1 MRYVINGGKK
11 LFGTIENQGSKN
23 EALAILAIAI
33 FLRKKII
40 ISNVPNISDIFNFL
54 KIGKSLNLKFK
65 YDKGN
70 VLLDATKLRYEK
82 LDSDLVKSIRASIY
96 YLPILVSLNESFEFY
111 YPGGCNF
118 GKRPIDFHL
127 NLLKSF
133 GFDYTLE
140 KDKIVFSG
148 EKVYVPI
155 IYLPYPS
162 FGTTIN
168 AILLGLNT
176 KKPFK
181 IVGCAE
187 EPEIKS
193 VLNFLKKLGWLIND
207 EMGSIYF
214 YGYSKKKIETY
225 EISFDRIS
233 AATFC
238 CLGALIGK
246 NIVVKNCPIKEMT
259 DFFTVLDS
267 GNIEYKINKSNVK
280 IYEQKYS
287 GKNFYVSHPYPG
299 LSTDLIP
306 CLVSL
311 FSAGRGMAFIEDKVY
326 HSRKKYLEEL
336 KKLNANI
343 NVIDELI
350 VVLGNE
356 NIVGNTVKA
365 VDLRGGMAAVLL
377 GIKAKGKTVIEN
389 KEIIERGYENILE
402 KFIKI
407 GVDIYEE

>member
-1 MRYVINGGKK
+1 M
-11 LFGTIENQGSKN
+11 
-23 EALAILAIAI
+23 
-33 FLRKKII
+33 
-40 ISNVPNISDIFNFL
+40 
-54 KIGKSLNLKFK
+54 
-65 YDKGN
+65 
-70 VLLDATKLRYEK
+70 LDATKLRYEK

-193 VLNFLKKLGWLIND
+193 VLKFLKKLGWLIND

-214 YGYSKKKIETY
+214 YGYSKKKIET
-225 EISFDRIS
+225 
-233 AATFC
+233 
-238 CLGALIGK
+238 
-246 NIVVKNCPIKEMT
+246 
-259 DFFTVLDS
+259 
-267 GNIEYKINKSNVK
+267 
-280 IYEQKYS
+280 
-287 GKNFYVSHPYPG
+287 
-299 LSTDLIP
+299 
-306 CLVSL
+306 
-311 FSAGRGMAFIEDKVY
+311 
-326 HSRKKYLEEL
+326 
-336 KKLNANI
+336 
-343 NVIDELI
+343 
-350 VVLGNE
+350 
-356 NIVGNTVKA
+356 
-365 VDLRGGMAAVLL
+365 
-377 GIKAKGKTVIEN
+377 
-389 KEIIERGYENILE
+389 
-402 KFIKI
+402 
-407 GVDIYEE
+407 

>member
-70 VLLDATKLRYEK
+70 VLLDATK
-82 LDSDLVKSIRASIY
+82 
-96 YLPILVSLNESFEFY
+96 LNESFEFY

-207 EMGSIYF
+207 EMGRIYF

-238 CLGALIGK
+238 CLG
-246 NIVVKNCPIKEMT
+246 E
-259 DFFTVLDS
+259 
-267 GNIEYKINKSNVK
+267 
-280 IYEQKYS
+280 
-287 GKNFYVSHPYPG
+287 
-299 LSTDLIP
+299 
-306 CLVSL
+306 
-311 FSAGRGMAFIEDKVY
+311 
-326 HSRKKYLEEL
+326 
-336 KKLNANI
+336 
-343 NVIDELI
+343 
-350 VVLGNE
+350 
-356 NIVGNTVKA
+356 
-365 VDLRGGMAAVLL
+365 
-377 GIKAKGKTVIEN
+377 
-389 KEIIERGYENILE
+389 
-402 KFIKI
+402 
-407 GVDIYEE
+407 